1 MIWEWIRFGF
11 SALFIVSGLGILLV
25 AAIGVY
31 KLDYVLNRMHAAAM
45 GDTLGI
51 LLLLTGL
58 IIFKGVS
65 FDSLKLFSII
75 AFLWL
80 ASPVSSH
87 LIARFEITTNSAAA
101 EHFRRRGGG
110 DSGTEGGNGAV

>member
-1 MIWEWIRFGF
+1 MIWEWIRFGL

-25 AAIGVY
+25 AVIGVY

-51 LLLLTGL
+51 LLLLPGL
-58 IIFKGVS
+58 MIFKGFS

-87 LIARFEITTNSAAA
+87 LIARFEITTNELAAG
-101 EHFRRRGGG
+101 HFRRESGG
-110 DSGTEGGNGAV
+110 DGGTEDGNGAV

>member
-25 AAIGVY
+25 ATVGVY

-51 LLLLTGL
+51 LLLLIGL
-58 IIFKGVS
+58 IIFKGFS
-65 FDSLKLFSII
+65 LDSLKLLSII
-75 AFLWL
+75 VFLWL

-87 LIARFEITTNSAAA
+87 LIARFEITTNEDAAK
-101 EHFRRRGGG
+101 HFRRDDGGHE
-110 DSGTEGGNGAV
+110 GTEDDNGTV

>member
-1 MIWEWIRFGF
+1 MLDWFRFVLTAVLMLAG
-11 SALFIVSGLGILLV
+11 LFVLLV
-25 AAIGVY
+25 GVVSQY
-31 KLDYVLNRMHAAAM
+31 RFRYVLNRMHAAAM

-58 IIFKGVS
+58 IIFKGFS

-101 EHFRRRGGG
+101 EHFQRRRGG
-110 DSGTEGGNGAV
+110 DSGTEDGNGAV